1 MAEFFLKR
9 SDFVEERYEQLKR
22 ARNYERKH
30 FNSKIEKGS
39 MNVFLQKDFKNQV
52 DFADN
57 RTKRKLQIFFLRK
70 ELQQL

>member
-1 MAEFFLKR
+1 M
-9 SDFVEERYEQLKR
+9 ERYHKIKN

-39 MNVFLQKDFKNQV
+39 MNVFLQRDFKNQI

-57 RTKRKLQIFFLRK
+57 RTKRKL
-70 ELQQL
+70 